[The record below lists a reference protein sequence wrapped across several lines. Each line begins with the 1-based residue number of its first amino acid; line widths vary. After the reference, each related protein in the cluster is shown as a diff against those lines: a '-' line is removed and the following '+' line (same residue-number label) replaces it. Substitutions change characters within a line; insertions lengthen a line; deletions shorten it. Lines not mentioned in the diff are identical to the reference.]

1 MQRQSEKSS
10 PRVHAREESTQ
21 AQATIVQMVRY
32 SSEFSRLFVF
42 PIRIFRVL
50 EVPQRASAG
59 DRGNGREVVGRRGG
73 TRGPF
78 ESPCVPSIVPHHPSL
93 PIRKDHI
100 GPNQPHT

>member
-59 DRGNGREVVGRRGG
+59 DRGNGREAVRRRGG

-78 ESPCVPSIVPHHPSL
+78 ESPCVPRIVRRLAAL
-93 PIRKDHI
+93 PIRNDPV
-100 GPNQPHT
+100 G